1 MPSTRWT
8 KTSPVALRDQRLR
21 VLSGVRHTD
30 RHAGV
35 SDGDTH
41 EWTVI
46 IKRYDGS
53 HKYFW
58 LARSIKRARHADLS
72 PPRSLKLHM
81 LFLPLVLH
89 LSLLPVFSFHI
100 KSCPPPRS
108 ASSGCSMNDLHNMLL
123 KRCGVFHK
131 NEKILD

>member
-1 MPSTRWT
+1 MPSIRWT
-8 KTSPVALRDQRLR
+8 KTSLVALRDQCLR
-21 VLSGVRHTD
+21 VQSGVRHTD
-30 RHAGV
+30 RHARV
-35 SDGDTH
+35 PDGDTH

-89 LSLLPVFSFHI
+89 LSRFPVFSFHI
-100 KSCPPPRS
+100 KSCPPRCS
-108 ASSGCSMNDLHNMLL
+108 ASSGYSIDDSRNML
-123 KRCGVFHK
+123 KRCGIFPK
-131 NEKILD
+131 NEKH